1 MKNFQDLVQ
10 EALKKVPEVDIY
22 QLKDKIESNKQIK
35 LIDIREDREW
45 VSGRIPSAFHIGRGV
60 LEKGIFEV
68 ANSDDEI
75 ILILSNMVKQRKQ
88 SIIQYEEGGRI
99 ELAEREREEIKI
111 IQEFLPN
118 QLTNEEIQTEIS
130 KIIDAE
136 EQLSIKDMG
145 KIMGELKNKFSGRM
159 DFGKASEIV
168 KALLK

>member
-1 MKNFQDLVQ
+1 MRSELDENLKEAIKSQ
-10 EALKKVPEVDIY
+10 EKQRVATLRLINAAIKDRDIAVRS
-22 QLKDKIESNKQIK
+22 EENT
-35 LIDIREDREW
+35 E
-45 VSGRIPSAFHIGRGV
+45 GV
-60 LEKGIFEV
+60 
-68 ANSDDEI
+68 SDDEI

-118 QLTNEEIQTEIS
+118 QLTNEEIKAEIS

-136 EQLSIKDMG
+136 EQLTIKDMG

>member
-1 MKNFQDLVQ
+1 MRSELDANLKEAIKSQ
-10 EALKKVPEVDIY
+10 EKQRVATLRLINAAIKDRDIAVRS
-22 QLKDKIESNKQIK
+22 EENT
-35 LIDIREDREW
+35 EG
-45 VSGRIPSAFHIGRGV
+45 VSDS
-60 LEKGIFEV
+60 
-68 ANSDDEI
+68 EI
-75 ILILSNMVKQRKQ
+75 VLILSNMVKQRKQ

-118 QLTNEEIQTEIS
+118 QLTNEEIQAEIS

-136 EQLSIKDMG
+136 DQLSIKDMG

>member
-1 MKNFQDLVQ
+1 MRSELDENLKEAIKSQ
-10 EALKKVPEVDIY
+10 EKQRVATLRLINAAIKDRDIAVRS
-22 QLKDKIESNKQIK
+22 EENT
-35 LIDIREDREW
+35 E
-45 VSGRIPSAFHIGRGV
+45 GV
-60 LEKGIFEV
+60 
-68 ANSDDEI
+68 SDDEI
-75 ILILSNMVKQRKQ
+75 ILILLNMVKQRKQ

-118 QLTNEEIQTEIS
+118 QLTTDEIQSEIS

-136 EQLSIKDMG
+136 DQLSIKDMG

-168 KALLK
+168 KALLRW

>member
-1 MKNFQDLVQ
+1 MRSELDENLKEAIKSQ
-10 EALKKVPEVDIY
+10 EKQRVATLRLINAAIKDRDIAVRS
-22 QLKDKIESNKQIK
+22 EENT
-35 LIDIREDREW
+35 E
-45 VSGRIPSAFHIGRGV
+45 GV
-60 LEKGIFEV
+60 
-68 ANSDDEI
+68 SDDEI

-118 QLTNEEIQTEIS
+118 QLTNEEIQAEIS

-136 EQLSIKDMG
+136 DQLTIKDMG

-159 DFGKASEIV
+159 DFGKASGIV

>member
-1 MKNFQDLVQ
+1 MRSELDEN
-10 EALKKVPEVDIY
+10 LKKAIKSQEKQRVATLRLINAAIKDRDIAVRS
-22 QLKDKIESNKQIK
+22 EENT
-35 LIDIREDREW
+35 E
-45 VSGRIPSAFHIGRGV
+45 GV
-60 LEKGIFEV
+60 
-68 ANSDDEI
+68 SDDEI

-118 QLTNEEIQTEIS
+118 QLTNEEIQAEIS

-136 EQLSIKDMG
+136 DQLSIKDMG

>member
-1 MKNFQDLVQ
+1 MRSELDENLKEAIKSQ
-10 EALKKVPEVDIY
+10 EKQRVATLRLINAAIKDRDIAVRS
-22 QLKDKIESNKQIK
+22 EENT
-35 LIDIREDREW
+35 E
-45 VSGRIPSAFHIGRGV
+45 GV
-60 LEKGIFEV
+60 
-68 ANSDDEI
+68 SDDEI

-88 SIIQYEEGGRI
+88 SIVQYEEGGRI

-136 EQLSIKDMG
+136 DQLTIKDMG
-145 KIMGELKNKFSGRM
+145 KIMGNLKNRFSGRM
-159 DFGKASEIV
+159 DFGKASEIL

>member
-1 MKNFQDLVQ
+1 MRSELDENLKVAIKSQ
-10 EALKKVPEVDIY
+10 EKQRVATLRLINAAIKDRDIAVRS
-22 QLKDKIESNKQIK
+22 EENT
-35 LIDIREDREW
+35 E
-45 VSGRIPSAFHIGRGV
+45 GV
-60 LEKGIFEV
+60 
-68 ANSDDEI
+68 SDDEI
-75 ILILSNMVKQRKQ
+75 ILILSNMVKQRRQ

-118 QLTNEEIQTEIS
+118 QLTNDEIQAEIS

-136 EQLSIKDMG
+136 DQLSIKDMG

>member
-1 MKNFQDLVQ
+1 MRSELDENLKEAIKSQ
-10 EALKKVPEVDIY
+10 EKQRIATLLLINAAIKDRDIAVRS
-22 QLKDKIESNKQIK
+22 EENT
-35 LIDIREDREW
+35 E
-45 VSGRIPSAFHIGRGV
+45 GV
-60 LEKGIFEV
+60 
-68 ANSDDEI
+68 SDDEI

-118 QLTNEEIQTEIS
+118 QLTNEEIEFEIS

-136 EQLSIKDMG
+136 DQLSIKDMG
-145 KIMGELKNKFSGRM
+145 KIMGQLKSRFSGRM